1 MSNTTRHHYARTI
14 TLTPNTTMKRILPLL
29 AAFFLLFAAH
39 PALAQNRWSMELNSG
54 GAYATQD
61 LGDADL
67 GAGLGFELT
76 VAYRFMPHLAAY
88 GGWGWRHF
96 AADQSFAGADMDF
109 EETGYTFGLQF
120 VHPTALSRLSYM
132 VQAGGI
138 YNHIEVENGDG
149 DITGDSGHGL
159 GWQAGAGLVY
169 ALTSRW
175 SIVPSV
181 RYRSLSR
188 DIEIESV
195 TTDVDLTYLSF
206 GIGFTRTF

>member
-1 MSNTTRHHYARTI
+1 
-14 TLTPNTTMKRILPLL
+14 MKRLL
-29 AAFFLLFAAH
+29 AACIALLVLLAAQSAH
-39 PALAQNRWSMELNSG
+39 AQDRWSVDFNSG

-76 VAYRFMPHLAAY
+76 AAYRFMPHLAAY
-88 GGWGWRHF
+88 AGWGWRRF

-120 VHPTALSRLSYM
+120 VHPTTIARLSYM
-132 VQAGGI
+132 VQAGGL
-138 YNHIEVENGDG
+138 YNHIEIEDADG

-169 ALTSRW
+169 ALTNHW
-175 SIVPSV
+175 SVVPAV

-188 DIEIESV
+188 DVEMASV
-195 TTDVDLTYLSF
+195 TTDLDLTYVSF
-206 GIGFTRTF
+206 GLGFTRTF